1 LVLFMENPDLW
12 KKFFSSNLAMI
23 ACYGEA
29 LVDLIVSPYSHGELC
44 SNSEAC
50 LGGSVF
56 NFCLAAQRQ
65 GLQALYLNALS
76 TDVFGRQFA
85 KVLEAEGVQLD
96 AEPCSE
102 PTSVAV
108 VQLDDQG
115 KASYAFHRIGVADT
129 ARSAPEII
137 AKWHPKVQALHTGC
151 LMLTPGAWQA
161 TQQVIAH
168 AAASRCVISVDA
180 NMRPSVCPD
189 VQAYRPLVLQACA
202 MAQIVKVSDD
212 DLVALG
218 WLAGDDARDMQAC
231 VDAAQRFFQQ
241 SEQTELVAL
250 TLGASGA
257 WLLSRDQQCYQA
269 APQGI
274 NVADT
279 VGAGDNFAAALLAH
293 LDRQCLLKRGAMRQA
308 ATPALQSALV
318 HACSAAAI
326 SVQRV
331 GSDPAN
337 WEETVAAIS
346 LLYKK

>member
-1 LVLFMENPDLW
+1 
-12 KKFFSSNLAMI
+12 MI

-29 LVDLIVSPYSHGELC
+29 LVDLIVSPYSHEELRA
-44 SNSEAC
+44 NSEAC

-85 KVLEAEGVQLD
+85 KVLEAEGVRLD
-96 AEPCSE
+96 AEPCGE

-108 VQLDDQG
+108 VQLDEQG

-129 ARSAPEII
+129 ARSATEIV
-137 AKWHPKVQALHTGC
+137 ANWNPRAQALHTGC
-151 LMLTPGAWQA
+151 LMLTPGAWQT
-161 TQQVIAH
+161 TQQVMAH
-168 AAASRCVISVDA
+168 AAGLNCVISVDA

-189 VQAYRPLVLQACA
+189 VQAYRPLVMQACA

-218 WLAGDDARDMQAC
+218 WLAGDDSRDMQAC
-231 VDAAQRFFQQ
+231 VDAAQRFFQK

-250 TLGASGA
+250 TLGAGGA

-274 NVADT
+274 KVADT

-293 LDRQCLLKRGAMRQA
+293 LDRQGLLKRDAMREAATQTLQA
-308 ATPALQSALV
+308 ALM

-331 GSDPAN
+331 GSDPATWN
-337 WEETVAAIS
+337 ETVLAVSA
-346 LLYKK
+346 LYK

>member
-1 LVLFMENPDLW
+1 
-12 KKFFSSNLAMI
+12 MI

-29 LVDLIVSPYSHGELC
+29 LVDLIVSLYSRGELR

-65 GLQALYLNALS
+65 GLHALYLNALS

-85 KVLEAEGVQLD
+85 KVLNAEGVQLD
-96 AEPCSE
+96 AEPCGE

-129 ARSAPEII
+129 ARSASEII

-161 TQQVIAH
+161 TQQVMAH
-168 AAASRCVISVDA
+168 AASLSCVISVDA
-180 NMRPSVCPD
+180 NMRLSVCPD

-202 MAQIVKVSDD
+202 MAQIIKVSDD

-218 WLAGDDARDMQAC
+218 WLALDDARDMQAC
-231 VDAAQRFFQQ
+231 VGAAQRFFQQ

-269 APQGI
+269 APQGTK
-274 NVADT
+274 VADT

-293 LDRQCLLKRGAMRQA
+293 LDRQSLLKRGEMRQA
-308 ATPALQSALV
+308 ATPALQAALM

-331 GSDPAN
+331 GSNPATWN
-337 WEETVAAIS
+337 ETVAAANT
-346 LLYKK
+346 LYK